1 MVRLAFRHEVDEQAS
16 HVAGGVEQCEKPF
29 FVDARVYGVGNLR
42 GEGAVNGY
50 PHKLINCGPPGM
62 AKAP

>member
-16 HVAGGVEQCEKPF
+16 HVAGGVEQSEKPF

-42 GEGAVNGY
+42 EEG
-50 PHKLINCGPPGM
+50 
-62 AKAP
+62 